1 MITRFLKPSTSK
13 GETVKIKYDKIL
25 GKLREEDSPVNP
37 ETSFVYGLDYCWAN
51 YQCKTVTLNH
61 AHDEYGDALR
71 YDYPQSL
78 DFLPAHNTRRCL
90 MTDLENE
97 TIAYYCHP
105 ANSNLKEDG
114 TAAVLT
120 GADGDVMVECTPNYW
135 RYDVYT
141 DTQGRTHIVTLVSD
155 VQFNA
160 SEPDPFFYVSRGG
173 KTLKTQYVGAFKGVL
188 CDSSGVAKAQSAEG
202 TPAAFAT
209 GNKMRS
215 IAGARPA
222 GSMNRATMRTA
233 AVNNGGTLVNF
244 LFNAWAERMIAIKV
258 GTYNTQTGIS
268 AGFSNLSA
276 WDYAALRKTG
286 RTASLGN
293 GDGSILADDAG
304 LDADLLTMKAGA
316 TIWNN
321 VAADQRIVACAA
333 LGFEDLWGSQWTF
346 DDGIQWHQ
354 SVALNHI
361 QVSDV
366 EYYRTP
372 ESDNGTTAYAWK
384 SAGDVLVYTAAN
396 RPAANAAVYS
406 DNAKTTQVGTVTS
419 YTEDVSQNGYWIT
432 SDIDSYSL
440 LDTDRGY
447 GNESGVFPS
456 TGYTGPTYVWVHHTA
471 PETEGYIKDFNPH
484 TFLPT
489 TLGGNST
496 NGVGDYFYANA
507 TAGARVVFRGGLV
520 SYGAYCGLAFVNV
533 RGALGNAI
541 AGIGCRVAAR
551 GPQEAA

>member
-1 MITRFLKPSTSK
+1 M
-13 GETVKIKYDKIL
+13 KIKYDKIL

-120 GADGDVMVECTPNYW
+120 GADGDVMVECKPNYW
-135 RYDVYT
+135 RFDVYT

-188 CDSSGVAKAQSAEG
+188 CDSSGVAKTQTGS
-202 TPAAFAT
+202 TPASYAS

-222 GSMNRATMRTA
+222 ASMNRATMRTA
-233 AVNNGGTLVNF
+233 AAANKGTLVNF

-268 AGFSNLSA
+268 AGYSNLSA
-276 WDYAALRKTG
+276 WDYAALRNTG

-293 GDGSILADDAG
+293 GDGSILADDAN

-321 VAADQRIVACAA
+321 VAADQRIVACSA

-354 SVALNHI
+354 SVDLNYI
-361 QVSDV
+361 TVSDV
-366 EYYRTP
+366 KCYRTP
-372 ESDNGTTAYAWK
+372 ASDNTIASGNVAYAWK
-384 SAGDVLVYTAAN
+384 SAADALLYTAAN
-396 RPAANAAVYS
+396 RPAANATVYS
-406 DNAKTTQVGTVTS
+406 DNTKTTSAGTVTS

-447 GNESGVFPS
+447 GNESGTFPS

-471 PETEGYIKDFNPH
+471 PETSGYVKDFNPH

-489 TLGGNST
+489 SLGGNST
-496 NGVGDYFYANA
+496 NGVGDYFYAEA
-507 TAGARVVFRGGLV
+507 TAGARVVLRGGYV
-520 SYGAYCGLAFVNV
+520 STGAGCGLAYVNV
-533 RGALGNAI
+533 YNGLGI
-541 AGIGCRVAAR
+541 AYASIGCRVAAT
-551 GPQEAA
+551 GKQEEAA